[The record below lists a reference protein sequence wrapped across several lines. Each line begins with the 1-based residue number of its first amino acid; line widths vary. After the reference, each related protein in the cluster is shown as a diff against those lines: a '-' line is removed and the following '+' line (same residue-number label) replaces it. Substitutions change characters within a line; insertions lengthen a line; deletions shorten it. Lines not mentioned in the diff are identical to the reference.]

1 MDRKRSR
8 SKYSAYFDRDG
19 EMGLCRLCPSKIP
32 WSKSGGTNCI
42 RLHLATKHPVE
53 MNEFKL
59 IEEARAKMSRPSVE
73 DFNNS
78 TFENSLSNF
87 YVKEETQDLWRENS
101 EESNEKFPARN
112 PLYKHTEQDQ
122 LVFETIL
129 GDRWPVENVEGE
141 FFRRLL
147 RKLKPGFE
155 LKSVEH
161 YVNLVLPSFRSS
173 LESRISTDLKFAGK
187 ISLVFDYGSTGV
199 SGLDCV
205 SVMAHWTDPATMEPK
220 SALLEFKTF
229 RDPAEIGPQ
238 FLNSIISKFQI
249 SRQNQ
254 IVGVINENALTAD
267 EIPILPNFE
276 GILDKIPRI
285 LYANHWNLLAKQKS
299 ILLEY
304 RRLQNLHG
312 SNPYYAHFLNIDFS
326 ESDLSSESLQRPEFM
341 SWTDHWGLLYFL
353 LDTQVPQVLSNFCA
367 TTKQANCPEL
377 TPDEL
382 LISKFMYGI
391 LSEIKSARNSIR
403 NQSYPTASVIIPT
416 LRVLLHKLEG
426 LEVSG
431 NLSDTTS
438 LIKSQ
443 VITDLQNVSTICQNN
458 EILKTA
464 TFFDPRFRDRYFF
477 ESHKE
482 SILSTYREFAS
493 KNFESKLSLC
503 KEEKPNPMDL
513 SSFDLFLQSQ
523 GPSKPT
529 EVPGANLEK
538 EIAEYLQ
545 EEPNSQSNPIDF
557 WSFNQSKF
565 PILKTLAAQF
575 LAIPASANSKARK
588 IYEDGDKIFSMK
600 NMDSIKEDFGFC
612 CANLEVDGSF

>member
-59 IEEARAKMSRPSVE
+59 LEEARAKMSRPSVE

-78 TFENSLSNF
+78 TIENSLSSI
-87 YVKEETQDLWRENS
+87 YVKEENVDLWRENS
-101 EESNEKFPARN
+101 EESNEKYPAKN
-112 PLYKHTEQDQ
+112 PSYKHTDQDQ

-173 LESRISTDLKFAGK
+173 LESRILTDLKFAGK
-187 ISLVFDYGSTGV
+187 ISLVFDYGSTAI

-205 SVMAHWTDPATMEPK
+205 SVM
-220 SALLEFKTF
+220 
-229 RDPAEIGPQ
+229 
-238 FLNSIISKFQI
+238 
-249 SRQNQ
+249 
-254 IVGVINENALTAD
+254 
-267 EIPILPNFE
+267 
-276 GILDKIPRI
+276 
-285 LYANHWNLLAKQKS
+285 
-299 ILLEY
+299 EY

-312 SNPYYAHFLNIDFS
+312 SNPYYAHFLNIEFS
-326 ESDLSSESLQRPEFM
+326 EYDLSSESLQRPEFM

-353 LDTQVPQVLSNFCA
+353 LDTQIPQVLSNFCA

-382 LISKFMYGI
+382 LISKFMYSI
-391 LSEIKSARNSIR
+391 LMELKSARNSIR

-416 LRVLLHKLEG
+416 LRVLLHK
-426 LEVSG
+426 
-431 NLSDTTS
+431 SDTTS
-438 LIKSQ
+438 FIKSQ
-443 VITDLQNVSTICQNN
+443 VISDLQNVSTICQNN

-482 SILSTYREFAS
+482 KILATYREFAD
-493 KNFESKLSLC
+493 KNFENKLSIS
-503 KEEKPNPMDL
+503 KEEKPNQMDL

-545 EEPNSQSNPIDF
+545 EEPNSQLNPIDY
-557 WSFNQSKF
+557 WIFNQSKL

-575 LAIPASANSKARK
+575 SAIPASANSKSRK

-612 CANLEVDGSF
+612 CANLEVDGVF

>member
-59 IEEARAKMSRPSVE
+59 LEEARAKMSRPSVE

-78 TFENSLSNF
+78 TIENSLSSI
-87 YVKEETQDLWRENS
+87 YVKEENVDLWRENS
-101 EESNEKFPARN
+101 EESNEKYPAKN
-112 PLYKHTEQDQ
+112 PSYKHTDQDQ

-147 RKLKPGFE
+147 RKLRPGFE

-173 LESRISTDLKFAGK
+173 LESRILTDLKFAGK
-187 ISLVFDYGSTGV
+187 ISLVFDYGSTGI

-205 SVMAHWTDPATMEPK
+205 SVMAHWTNSATMEPK
-220 SALLEFKTF
+220 
-229 RDPAEIGPQ
+229 I
-238 FLNSIISKFQI
+238 
-249 SRQNQ
+249 
-254 IVGVINENALTAD
+254 INENASTAD

-285 LYANHWNLLAKQKS
+285 LYTNHWNLLAKQKS

-312 SNPYYAHFLNIDFS
+312 SNPYYAHFLNIEFS

-353 LDTQVPQVLSNFCA
+353 LDTQISQVLSNFCA

-382 LISKFMYGI
+382 LISKFMYSI
-391 LSEIKSARNSIR
+391 LMEIKSARNSIR

-438 LIKSQ
+438 FIKSQ
-443 VITDLQNVSTICQNN
+443 VISDLQNVSTICQNN
-458 EILKTA
+458 EILKIA

-482 SILSTYREFAS
+482 KIIATYREFAD
-493 KNFESKLSLC
+493 KNFENKLSI
-503 KEEKPNPMDL
+503 KEEKPNQMDL

-545 EEPNSQSNPIDF
+545 EEPNSQLNPIDY
-557 WSFNQSKF
+557 WIFNQSKL

-575 LAIPASANSKARK
+575 SAIPASANSKSRK

-612 CANLEVDGSF
+612 SANSEVDGVF

>member
-59 IEEARAKMSRPSVE
+59 LEEARAKMSRPSVE

-78 TFENSLSNF
+78 TIENSLSSI
-87 YVKEETQDLWRENS
+87 YVKEENVDLWRENS
-101 EESNEKFPARN
+101 EESNEKYPAKN
-112 PLYKHTEQDQ
+112 PSYKHTDQDQ

-173 LESRISTDLKFAGK
+173 LESRILTDLKFAGK
-187 ISLVFDYGSTGV
+187 ISLVFDYGSTAI

-205 SVMAHWTDPATMEPK
+205 SVMAHWTNSATMEPK
-220 SALLEFKTF
+220 S
-229 RDPAEIGPQ
+229 
-238 FLNSIISKFQI
+238 
-249 SRQNQ
+249 
-254 IVGVINENALTAD
+254 
-267 EIPILPNFE
+267 
-276 GILDKIPRI
+276 ILDKIPRI
-285 LYANHWNLLAKQKS
+285 LYTNHWNLLAKQKS

-312 SNPYYAHFLNIDFS
+312 SNPYYAHFLNIEFS
-326 ESDLSSESLQRPEFM
+326 EYDLSSESLQRPEFM

-353 LDTQVPQVLSNFCA
+353 LDTQIPQVLSNFCA

-382 LISKFMYGI
+382 LISKFMYSI
-391 LSEIKSARNSIR
+391 LMELKSARNSIR

-438 LIKSQ
+438 FIKSQ
-443 VITDLQNVSTICQNN
+443 VISDLQNVSTICQNN

-482 SILSTYREFAS
+482 KILATYREFAD
-493 KNFESKLSLC
+493 KNFENKLSIS
-503 KEEKPNPMDL
+503 KEEKPNQMDL

-545 EEPNSQSNPIDF
+545 EEPNSQLNPIDY
-557 WSFNQSKF
+557 WIFNQSKL

-575 LAIPASANSKARK
+575 SAIPASANSKSRK

-612 CANLEVDGSF
+612 CANLEVDGVF